1 MAYWNNNQQSNVE
14 PDRTYAIDW
23 EAKSIPLVA
32 YRNCL
37 ITKETFLLSSKGS
50 PDHSPILAKN
60 RLISAVCI
68 FYDTVESG
76 FVKYLESAEY
86 KAKPFKFSA
95 TEIIEVK
102 DYEYLLSVKA
112 GGINDLKL
120 FLLFKILKNWC
131 FDKGPFQTF
140 SEQDNEDV
148 FERLDKEE

>member
-23 EAKSIPLVA
+23 EAKSIPRLA

-37 ITKETFLLSSKGS
+37 ITKETLLLSNKGS

-60 RLISAVCI
+60 GLIAAVCI

-76 FVKYLESAEY
+76 FVKYLESEEY

-95 TEIIEVK
+95 TETIGVS
-102 DYEYLLSVKA
+102 DYEQLLSVKA
-112 GGINDLKL
+112 GGILDLKL

-140 SEQDNEDV
+140 SDQDEDV
-148 FERLDKEE
+148 FKRLEHED